1 MCRQQ
6 SSWLYIPTLFRTFL
20 LALHVLILYSSS
32 LFWNGGGR
40 HLPLHA
46 SEPPEP
52 GPHTAA
58 RRPFTQTDAQLQP
71 FIADLLS
78 PHSESSS
85 PGTILYLSEDA
96 PPDFISGFAED
107 NGIRIGKPHVQ
118 GCEKSLT
125 AFFLQ
130 RRCLLQVAPGVQENN
145 PSLVKARYF
154 FEQFSHKHLTR
165 V

>member
-1 MCRQQ
+1 M
-6 SSWLYIPTLFRTFL
+6 
-20 LALHVLILYSSS
+20 
-32 LFWNGGGR
+32 
-40 HLPLHA
+40 
-46 SEPPEP
+46 
-52 GPHTAA
+52 AA

-96 PPDFISGFAED
+96 PPDFLSGFAED

-125 AFFLQ
+125 AFFQ
-130 RRCLLQVAPGVQENN
+130 RRCLLLVVLGVQESN
-145 PSLVKARYF
+145 PFLVKAWYY
-154 FEQFSHKHLTR
+154 FEQCSHKLLKL